1 MTDEVT
7 VDPAVLWA
15 AASNTRSVSDDADQR
30 LKSTED
36 VMVGCAQGWG
46 PRSRP
51 AFDGFVDRLAVR
63 RRALS
68 GACENLASS
77 LASAAH
83 GYEQTDD
90 DTHANVLHAVSADP
104 SDSGLRL

>member
-15 AASNTRSVSDDADQR
+15 AASNTRSVADDADQR
-30 LKSTED
+30 LRATED
-36 VMVGCAQGWG
+36 AMAGCGQGWG

-51 AFDGFVDRLAVR
+51 AFVGFVDELAVR
-63 RRALS
+63 RRALAD
-68 GACENLASS
+68 ACENLASG

-83 GYEQTDD
+83 GYEQADD
-90 DTHANVLHAVSADP
+90 LTQSNVVDAASAGP

>member
-1 MTDEVT
+1 MGEGVT

-15 AASNTRSVSDDADQR
+15 AASNTRSAADDADQR
-30 LKSTED
+30 LRATED
-36 VMVGCAQGWG
+36 VLAGCGQGWG
-46 PRSRP
+46 PSARP
-51 AFDGFVDRLAVR
+51 AFEDFVDELSVR
-63 RRALS
+63 RRTLAD
-68 GACENLASS
+68 ACENLASG

-90 DTHANVLHAVSADP
+90 ATQSAVVAAA